1 MRRVL
6 KTVAAG
12 AAVLGSV
19 ILGSGTAVAA
29 PQWQPVGKVTSC
41 AKSMPHTAVSGVAFQ
56 GCLVVSDLGRAQ
68 VVLVANNHSGKAVTV
83 SGAISS
89 DFGNAS
95 CEQMTLSTGTQ
106 RACYG
111 PTAAVPD
118 CYDWGAGAVGGPY
131 GGTVRFT
138 VNGVTNEAKSS
149 TVCVKWL
156 DFPG

>member
-1 MRRVL
+1 MRHTV
-6 KTVAAG
+6 KTISAG

-29 PQWQPVGKVTSC
+29 PQWQAVGKVTSC
-41 AKSMPHTAVSGVAFQ
+41 ERSVAHTAVAGVNFQ
-56 GCLVVSDLGRAQ
+56 GCLVVSDLGKAQ
-68 VVLVANNHSGKAVTV
+68 VVLVVNNHSGRAVSV
-83 SGAISS
+83 SGAIDSA
-89 DFGNAS
+89 FGDAS

-111 PTAAVPD
+111 PTAVVPD
-118 CYDWGAGAVGGPY
+118 CFDWGAGATGGPY

-149 TVCVKWL
+149 TVCLNWV

>member
-1 MRRVL
+1 MRRIV
-6 KTVAAG
+6 KTVAVG
-12 AAVLGSV
+12 AAGIGSV

-29 PQWQPVGKVTSC
+29 PQWQAVGKVTSC
-41 AKSMPHTAVSGVAFQ
+41 AKSVAHTAVSGVAFQ
-56 GCLVVSDLGRAQ
+56 GCLVVSDLGKAQ

-83 SGAISS
+83 SGAIAG

-95 CEQMTLSTGTQ
+95 CEQMTLSSGSQ

-111 PTAAVPD
+111 PTAVVPD

-138 VNGVTNEAKSS
+138 VNGVTQEAKSS
-149 TVCVKWL
+149 TVCLNWADL
-156 DFPG
+156 PG

>member
-1 MRRVL
+1 MRRTV
-6 KTVAAG
+6 KTISAG

-29 PQWQPVGKVTSC
+29 PQWQSVGKITSC
-41 AKSMPHTAVSGVAFQ
+41 EKSVAHTAVGGVNFQ
-56 GCLVVSDLGRAQ
+56 GCLVVSELGRAQ
-68 VVLVANNHSGKAVTV
+68 VVLVVNNHSGRAVTV
-83 SGAISS
+83 SGAITS
-89 DFGNAS
+89 DFGDAS
-95 CEQMTLSTGTQ
+95 CEQMTLSSGTQ

-118 CYDWGAGAVGGPY
+118 CYDWGAGATGGPY

-149 TVCVKWL
+149 TVCLNWV